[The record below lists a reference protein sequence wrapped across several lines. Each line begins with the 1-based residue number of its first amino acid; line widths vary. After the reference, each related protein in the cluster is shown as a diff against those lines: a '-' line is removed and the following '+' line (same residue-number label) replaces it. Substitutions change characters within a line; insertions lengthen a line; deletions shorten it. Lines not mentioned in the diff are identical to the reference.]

1 MSETITVRGFVATD
15 PRTNTTNGGDIVS
28 SFRLAATDRRYD
40 RDANV
45 WVDGHTNW
53 FTVVGFRQLASNMC
67 GSLKKGHR
75 VIVVGRL
82 KLKQWE
88 RDGRIY
94 HSAEVEA
101 ESVGHDLF
109 WGSAKFART
118 QQDAQR
124 AESSARQ
131 VAVEG
136 IGVVDLQTGEVP
148 PGDDHDVE
156 NGGAQL
162 DRPSEDDG
170 SGAEPMSA
178 LVEASSAGDDAEPDL
193 HDRAT
198 RLMSA

>member
-1 MSETITVRGFVATD
+1 MSEIITVRGFVATD

-28 SFRLAATDRRYD
+28 SFRLAATDRRFD
-40 RDANV
+40 REANV

-109 WGSAKFART
+109 WGSAKFARNP
-118 QQDAQR
+118 QEPPRADGAAQR
-124 AESSARQ
+124 

-136 IGVVDLQTGEVP
+136 VGVVDVQTGEVP
-148 PGDDHDVE
+148 SEGYDDVKAGEALPSPDSEGSAEEEPLAEATGGGRPKSPGSPTGHSSDTELV
-156 NGGAQL
+156 
-162 DRPSEDDG
+162 
-170 SGAEPMSA
+170 SA
-178 LVEASSAGDDAEPDL
+178 
-193 HDRAT
+193 
-198 RLMSA
+198 